1 MPDKKTNIRKTF
13 NYSIRAVIILVTYGF
28 IYRQV
33 FVEEKL
39 QEIPGFFIRLADQN
53 NIWLLSALLIFL
65 MLVNWG
71 LEALKWQLLI
81 RKIERLSFFQA
92 FKAVLTGVSVS
103 LFTPN
108 RTGDYLGRVFIL
120 EKGNHVEGILITIIG
135 SLAQVIITVC
145 AGLFCLLAFMD
156 QYLQVSY
163 RISGYLVS
171 GMILLIPALV
181 FLILFLYFNI
191 RILTGLLER
200 YLPGRW
206 EKWIRYVSVFSI
218 FNHKELLW
226 TLLLSLARY
235 VVFSTQF
242 FILLRIAG
250 TGLPLTQA
258 VFLIPVI
265 YLVMTVIPTIALTDL
280 GIRGSVSL
288 FVIGLYFQKYGTGNT
303 DTELAILTSS
313 SVLWL
318 INLVI
323 PAILGTFFVFS
334 LKFFRK

>member
-39 QEIPGFFIRLADQN
+39 HEIPGFFMRLADQH
-53 NIWLLSALLIFL
+53 NIWLLSALLLIL

-81 RKIERLSFFQA
+81 RKIERISFFRA
-92 FKAVLTGVSVS
+92 YKAVMTGVSVS

-145 AGLFCLLAFMD
+145 VGLFCMLSFMD

-171 GMILLIPALV
+171 GMILLVPALV
-181 FLILFLYFNI
+181 FLVLFLYFNI

-200 YLPGRW
+200 YMPGRW
-206 EKWIRYVSVFSI
+206 EKWIRYARVFSI
-218 FNHKELLW
+218 FNYKELLW
-226 TLLLSLARY
+226 TLLLSLSRY
-235 VVFSTQF
+235 IVFSTQF

-250 TGLPLTQA
+250 TDLPITQA

-288 FVIGLYFQKYGTGNT
+288 FVIGLYFQKYGTGNA
-303 DTELAILTSS
+303 DTEIAILTSS

-323 PAILGTFFVFS
+323 PAIIGTFFVFS

>member
-1 MPDKKTNIRKTF
+1 
-13 NYSIRAVIILVTYGF
+13 
-28 IYRQV
+28 
-33 FVEEKL
+33 
-39 QEIPGFFIRLADQN
+39 
-53 NIWLLSALLIFL
+53 
-65 MLVNWG
+65 
-71 LEALKWQLLI
+71 
-81 RKIERLSFFQA
+81 
-92 FKAVLTGVSVS
+92 
-103 LFTPN
+103 
-108 RTGDYLGRVFIL
+108 
-120 EKGNHVEGILITIIG
+120 
-135 SLAQVIITVC
+135 
-145 AGLFCLLAFMD
+145 MD

-181 FLILFLYFNI
+181 FLVLFLYFNI

-200 YLPGRW
+200 YMPGRW
-206 EKWIRYVSVFSI
+206 EKWIQYASVFSI
-218 FNHKELLW
+218 FNYKELLW
-226 TLLLSLARY
+226 TLLLSFSRY
-235 VVFSTQF
+235 IVFSTQF

-250 TGLPLTQA
+250 TGLPFSQA

-288 FVIGLYFQKYGTGNT
+288 FVLGLYFQKYGTGNA
-303 DTELAILTSS
+303 DTEIAILTSS

-323 PAILGTFFVFS
+323 PAIMGTFFVFS